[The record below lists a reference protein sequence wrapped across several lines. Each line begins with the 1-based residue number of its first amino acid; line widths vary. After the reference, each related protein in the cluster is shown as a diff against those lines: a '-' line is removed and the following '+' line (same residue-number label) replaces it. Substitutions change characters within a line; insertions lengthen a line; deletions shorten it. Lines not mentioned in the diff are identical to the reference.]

1 MRAVSKLLVLAVVLG
16 WSVSASAKPKQ
27 TQTVPRSLKPDVT
40 RALLAQKDRVARAT
54 VVLPEKSCAG
64 SVAGDRE
71 HVVTAAHCV
80 LERATRVQVRFSDGT
95 RSSSSIAH
103 IDRDADLAL
112 LRLDAPAPS
121 AIDPLPLASVVP
133 ERGARLLFVGRTDRA
148 SRTQVVRVDRVG
160 RCPSIPGQARA
171 LFTSV
176 QARPG
181 DSGAPLLHPELGV
194 VGVIHGGSACHIA
207 APTAMLARA
216 LADDRRSGTAPSP
229 APNDDGEST
238 DDGDSW
244 FFEKTDD
251 GFRFR
256 WNFRWTFGS

>member
-1 MRAVSKLLVLAVVLG
+1 MRAVSKLLAFALVAG
-16 WSVSASAKPKQ
+16 WSIPVAAQPAKAQAAQRSA
-27 TQTVPRSLKPDVT
+27 KPDVT
-40 RALLAQKDRVARAT
+40 RTLLAQKDRVARAT

-64 SVAGDRE
+64 SVAGDRD

-80 LERATRVQVRFSDGT
+80 LDHATRVRVRFSDG
-95 RSSSSIAH
+95 SNAASSIAH
-103 IDRDADLAL
+103 LDRDADVAL
-112 LRLDAPAPS
+112 LRLDAPAP
-121 AIDPLPLASVVP
+121 AGIEPLPLASVVP
-133 ERGARLLFVGRTDRA
+133 ARGARLLFVGRTDRS
-148 SRTQVVRVDRVG
+148 SRTQVVRVERVG
-160 RCPSIPGQARA
+160 RCPSIPGQAQA

-216 LADDRRSGTAPSP
+216 LADDRSSGSAP
-229 APNDDGEST
+229 APPPAPADDA
-238 DDGDSW
+238 DDDDSW

-256 WNFRWTFGS
+256 WNFRWSFGR